1 MDGLRGLMR
10 GVDTDV
16 YASDEE
22 GPECV
27 CRPKK
32 FGRAEDEGMDE
43 GKRNHEAMMMMGTE
57 AQCRDEEEDRCGDEQ
72 RKSSKG
78 SICVHAYS
86 SLNPPARNP
95 NQWRLHGSSS
105 YTN

>member
-10 GVDTDV
+10 GVDTDA

-22 GPECV
+22 GPGCV

-43 GKRNHEAMMMMGTE
+43 GKRNHEAMMMMRTE
-57 AQCRDEEEDRCGDEQ
+57 AQCRDEEED
-72 RKSSKG
+72 KSG
-78 SICVHAYS
+78 RGIATVVPGCVGG
-86 SLNPPARNP
+86 RGE
-95 NQWRLHGSSS
+95 RRG
-105 YTN
+105 

>member
-1 MDGLRGLMR
+1 MR
-10 GVDTDV
+10 GVDTDA

-57 AQCRDEEEDRCGDEQ
+57 AQ
-72 RKSSKG
+72 
-78 SICVHAYS
+78 
-86 SLNPPARNP
+86 
-95 NQWRLHGSSS
+95 
-105 YTN
+105 